1 MLFYSKI
8 IWEVRCMTAFS
19 INLRSYREQLGLK
32 SKEFADILGISY
44 STYLSYENSY
54 REPKYDTLIKIAK
67 ALNITTD
74 ELLGYTPNAD
84 KLTKLKQELASLG
97 FSVSEHEDHIV
108 VNEFKIKDKDYFP
121 IIIEGALKLAD
132 RLTKDIKKQCIIDM
146 IHRYQNNR
154 SLLYLMG
161 DTKYLPYIE
170 ELKETGEL
178 QDLILTNNINE
189 LEEIIENKICD
200 MKNLYNEV

>member
-1 MLFYSKI
+1 MNDLDFG
-8 IWEVRCMTAFS
+8 
-19 INLRSYREQLGLK
+19 INLKKLREKLGRTTKDVAKSANIPYPSYMR
-32 SKEFADILGISY
+32 
-44 STYLSYENSY
+44 YEAGTNQ
-54 REPKYDTLIKIAK
+54 PTAPVIIAIAK

-108 VNEFKIKDKDYFP
+108 VNQFIIKDKDYFP

-132 RLTKDIKKQCIIDM
+132 RLTKDIKKQCIIDT
-146 IHRYQNNR
+146 IHRYQDNR

-161 DTKYLPYIE
+161 DTEYLPYIE
-170 ELKETGEL
+170 ELKESGEL
-178 QDLILTNNINE
+178 QDLILTNNIDE
-189 LEEIIENKICD
+189 LENIIENKICD
-200 MKNLYNEV
+200 MKNWYNEV